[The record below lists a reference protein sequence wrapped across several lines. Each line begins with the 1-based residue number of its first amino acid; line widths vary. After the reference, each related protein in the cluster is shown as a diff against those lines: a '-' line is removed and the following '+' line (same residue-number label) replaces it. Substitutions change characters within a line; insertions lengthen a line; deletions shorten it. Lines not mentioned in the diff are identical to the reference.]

1 MENPDYRW
9 WYVGLVSMVAIICRM
24 LILLRPGYAWAL
36 APDSDRYIGLA
47 HGLRAGCGFAYLSH
61 GGCESPDF
69 FRTPGYPLFLALMPG
84 VRAVIAAQSIMWG
97 AVCFLLG
104 CFMWSRWGLKT
115 ALTAAGFVA
124 LDVAS
129 ITNSSFITT
138 DNLFA
143 LLVALIVISQ
153 LWVISRGLLDRWAIC
168 VTLLAALA
176 IGAATLVRP
185 IGQLLVPLSLVPA
198 LLIPRQTLARRVAL
212 SIAAFL
218 LSATFVGA
226 WMERNSI
233 RAQMFTVSAEGDF
246 QLYYHRAA
254 EVIWYRKG
262 MSSGAKNYQAIQ
274 DSLYLQLCSRS
285 PNYCSTPEGFREMR
299 ARGMRICMRDPLALG
314 AVTLGSFALIA
325 LNPYDS
331 NVYKLMGTPRVKT
344 NSMTGRY
351 REMFNGGI
359 EIAAFTLFEAALVL
373 LMWVGIL
380 LALSRLDW
388 KSRMQLVLVLYP
400 LAVALLLMVP
410 SSGILEA
417 IQTRFRV
424 ACVPLLA
431 MPAAVGWFG
440 TTGLKNPREN
450 IE

>member
-1 MENPDYRW
+1 M
-9 WYVGLVSMVAIICRM
+9 
-24 LILLRPGYAWAL
+24 
-36 APDSDRYIGLA
+36 
-47 HGLRAGCGFAYLSH
+47 
-61 GGCESPDF
+61 
-69 FRTPGYPLFLALMPG
+69 
-84 VRAVIAAQSIMWG
+84 
-97 AVCFLLG
+97 
-104 CFMWSRWGLKT
+104 
-115 ALTAAGFVA
+115 
-124 LDVAS
+124 
-129 ITNSSFITT
+129 
-138 DNLFA
+138 
-143 LLVALIVISQ
+143 ISQ

-226 WMERNSI
+226 WMKRNSI
-233 RAQMFTVSAEGDF
+233 RAQMFTESAEGDF

-314 AVTLGSFALIA
+314 AMTLGSFALIA

-351 REMFNGGI
+351 REMFTGGI
-359 EIAAFTLFEAALVL
+359 EIAVLMVFETALL
-373 LMWVGIL
+373 LLIWGGIL
-380 LALSRLDW
+380 LALFRLDW
-388 KSRMQLVLVLYP
+388 KSRMHLVMVLYP

-424 ACVPLLA
+424 ACLPLLA

-440 TTGLKNPREN
+440 ATALNNPGEN